1 MKALARISL
10 VIMATL
16 TGMCSMLA
24 QELVVSEYYN
34 IQDVNS
40 EWTELVV
47 VADNLNAVGWI
58 LTDANTGQVTRQGG
72 PQFRDIP
79 MWRNLRAG
87 TIIVLWHRSIPA
99 GFVQDSDP
107 ADGYLELSSRDPN
120 FFTTYYFAPPS
131 DNADLNIADGGDV
144 LQILRADLS
153 HVHALGH
160 NKPTGAAY
168 NSIPSPKANFDSGT
182 SVPPGQT
189 VSPGVRLRP
198 MVSA

>member
-10 VIMATL
+10 FIMTAL
-16 TGMCSMLA
+16 TSICSMLA
-24 QELVVSEYYN
+24 QEMVVSEYYN

-79 MWRNLRAG
+79 LWRNLRAG
-87 TIIVLWHRSIPA
+87 TIIVLWHRNIPA
-99 GFVQDSDP
+99 GYVQDADP

-120 FFTTYYFAPPS
+120 FFTTYYFAAPS
-131 DNADLNIADGGDV
+131 DNADLNIADAGDV
-144 LQILRADLS
+144 LQILKSDFS

-168 NSIPSPKANFDSGT
+168 NAI
-182 SVPPGQT
+182 
-189 VSPGVRLRP
+189 
-198 MVSA
+198 